1 MNEPLKTSKRPWE
14 PMKLHRVGD
23 IAEVVKGGGG
33 KMSIN
38 AADSG
43 DSPKKPRGQG

>member
-1 MNEPLKTSKRPWE
+1 MNSKSISNKKPWE
-14 PMKLHRVGD
+14 PMRLVHVGA
-23 IAEVVKGGGG
+23 IADVVKGGGG

>member
-1 MNEPLKTSKRPWE
+1 MRLV
-14 PMKLHRVGD
+14 HVGD
-23 IAEVVKGGGG
+23 IASVVKGGGG